1 MLKFYGFITE
11 RLFIMVLKMQYGRQR
26 GTYMCTYLSRHKY
39 ENIEPK
45 RFAILK
51 MPENCWKNG
60 SVWMSKGASCKTF
73 FSK

>member
-26 GTYMCTYLSRHKY
+26 GTYTMRTYLSRHKY

-51 MPENCWKNG
+51 MPENC
-60 SVWMSKGASCKTF
+60 
-73 FSK
+73 

>member
-45 RFAILK
+45 RFAQLAEVIG
-51 MPENCWKNG
+51 PSFG
-60 SVWMSKGASCKTF
+60 VIHTSS
-73 FSK
+73 